1 MIRRS
6 LDLLLAF
13 TLLMGLQSLSIA
25 APKRIVSINLCTDQL
40 VLMLAPREHIQSLSH
55 LAADPEYSFM
65 WQEAKG
71 FTLNDGLVEQ
81 IIPLKPDLILA
92 GTHSSTEAA
101 NMLKQ
106 LGYPIEVLPLP
117 QSLDEVGRF
126 ILKMGELLDQKEKA
140 AQLLASMQNRIKA
153 VQQLKQNQAKKLA
166 VIYAPNGF
174 TAGSK
179 TFKHELLSYA
189 GYRNLAAEAGIDFY
203 GNLSVEQVLSARPDL
218 MIIDDSTRN
227 QDSLAQS
234 YTNHP
239 ALKRLMGETGVIKLP
254 VNQWLCGGP
263 MAADAIETLAHSKQ

>member
-1 MIRRS
+1 MRYRLS
-6 LDLLLAF
+6 LLFTFVMLLTINNF
-13 TLLMGLQSLSIA
+13 SIA

-55 LAADPEYSFM
+55 LAVDPEYSFM
-65 WQEAKG
+65 WHKAKG
-71 FTLNDGLVEQ
+71 LTLNDGLVEQ

-92 GTHSSTEAA
+92 GTHSSTEAS

-106 LGYPIEVLPLP
+106 LGYPVKVLPLP
-117 QSLDEVGRF
+117 QSLNEVGNF
-126 ILKMGELLDQKEKA
+126 ILKMGELLEQEDKA
-140 AQLLASMQNRIKA
+140 AQLLANMNARIKT
-153 VQQLKQNQAKKLA
+153 VQQLKQNQPKELA

-179 TFKHELLSYA
+179 TFKHELLTYA
-189 GYRNLAAEAGIDFY
+189 GYRNLAAEAGIDYY
-203 GNLSVEQVLSARPDL
+203 GNLSVEQVLSAQPDL

-239 ALKRLMGETGVIKLP
+239 ALKRLMGATGIIKLP